1 MRRKANVEKSIHAPL
16 KSAEASSLPSF
27 SSNLPHKDED
37 TLTEK
42 EKRNSPAVRKKHSF
56 FETAVKA

>member
-16 KSAEASSLPSF
+16 KVLRPAF

-42 EKRNSPAVRKKHSF
+42 ERHQPSCQKKSNSLRMQ
-56 FETAVKA
+56 